1 MKILIFV
8 LFFGANDCPI
18 EKEIYR
24 NFTGIKRVDKFLYRE
39 QKRFWKQ
46 KQREEKKEVKNEK
59 ESYFIRNVTDV
70 LFNVKR

>member
-24 NFTGIKRVDKFLYRE
+24 DFTGIKRLDNFLYRE

-46 KQREEKKEVKNEK
+46 KQREDKKEMKDGK
-59 ESYFIRNVTDV
+59 ESYFIRNVIDV
-70 LFNVKR
+70 LFDVKR

>member
-8 LFFGANDCPI
+8 LFFGVNDCPV

-24 NFTGIKRVDKFLYRE
+24 NFSGIKRLDNFLYRE

-46 KQREEKKEVKNEK
+46 KQREDKKEMKDDK
-59 ESYFIRNVTDV
+59 ESYFISNVIDV
-70 LFNVKR
+70 LFDVKR

>member
-8 LFFGANDCPI
+8 LFFGVNDCPI

-24 NFTGIKRVDKFLYRE
+24 DFTGIKRLDNFLYRE

-46 KQREEKKEVKNEK
+46 KQREDKKEMKDDR
-59 ESYFIRNVTDV
+59 ESYFIRNVIDV
-70 LFNVKR
+70 LFDVKR

>member
-8 LFFGANDCPI
+8 LFFGVNGCPI

-24 NFTGIKRVDKFLYRE
+24 DFTGIKRLDNFLYRE

-46 KQREEKKEVKNEK
+46 KQREDKKEMKDDK
-59 ESYFIRNVTDV
+59 ESYFIRNVIDV
-70 LFNVKR
+70 LFDVKR

>member
-8 LFFGANDCPI
+8 LFFVVNDCPI

-24 NFTGIKRVDKFLYRE
+24 DFTGIKRLDNFLYRE

-46 KQREEKKEVKNEK
+46 KQREDKKEMKDDK
-59 ESYFIRNVTDV
+59 ESYFIRNVIDV
-70 LFNVKR
+70 LFDVKR

>member
-8 LFFGANDCPI
+8 LFFAANDCPI
-18 EKEIYR
+18 EKDIYR
-24 NFTGIKRVDKFLYRE
+24 NFTGIKRVDNFLYRE